1 MRSMKRFR
9 GTKCHWRCVLKLTVT
24 ERTGRMYTLRA
35 RSGSSN
41 TKQTTIDFRCRKRRQ
56 SARSKDQA
64 NTNNE
69 NSFSP
74 PKRTK
79 SWCTLCVEYLLI
91 LFTCDRPCS
100 LLLGTRSDTKTPA
113 GCRSPLK
120 EQNVAPEEQ
129 GEEECCMST
138 STKTPAAR
146 GEWSIRPDMLL
157 GRLTQC
163 FVTVLPTCGCR
174 LSNFGRSSGPSNIG
188 YDLSDPLGLFRDGFW
203 WPSSHIA
210 RQAVTWNVLVES
222 WILQ

>member
-1 MRSMKRFR
+1 MGAQTLSRRRSSF
-9 GTKCHWRCVLKLTVT
+9 VV
-24 ERTGRMYTLRA
+24 ENDGRVREA
-35 RSGSSN
+35 
-41 TKQTTIDFRCRKRRQ
+41 
-56 SARSKDQA
+56 
-64 NTNNE
+64 
-69 NSFSP
+69 
-74 PKRTK
+74 RTK
-79 SWCTLCVEYLLI
+79 PTPTMKTVSLHLNEPKVGVPYVLNISWSYL
-91 LFTCDRPCS
+91 RSCS
-100 LLLGTRSDTKTPA
+100 LLPGTRSDTKTPA

-157 GRLTQC
+157 RRLTQC
-163 FVTVLPTCGCR
+163 FVTLLPTCGCR

-188 YDLSDPLGLFRDGFW
+188 YDLSDSLGLFRDGFRQ
-203 WPSSHIA
+203 PSSHIA